1 MIWSYFGNQNSIL
14 GSVVPL
20 AMFFYNFWFPESL
33 ERLPMFRKVFHQLE
47 KTIYI
52 FLCCYDCHH
61 LKLKG
66 FLSPSLQGNI
76 QAVWVKQ
83 TGRGG
88 GRAWEEEEQG
98 RLSATLLLCCR
109 PTLVLAGKKSAGAAR
124 VVCCQPLSQGEAGR
138 SSRLASSHTKD
149 NLLWKQNRQWRHDAK
164 VKLPSVWKA
173 VQDELELIKVD

>member
-1 MIWSYFGNQNSIL
+1 
-14 GSVVPL
+14 
-20 AMFFYNFWFPESL
+20 MFFYNFWFPESL

-61 LKLKG
+61 LKLKD
-66 FLSPSLQGNI
+66 FLSPSLQGRGARAAECNSAALLSANSGARG
-76 QAVWVKQ
+76 QEVRRRGASSLLSAAL
-83 TGRGG
+83 TGG
-88 GRAWEEEEQG
+88 GRTQ
-98 RLSATLLLCCR
+98 
-109 PTLVLAGKKSAGAAR
+109 
-124 VVCCQPLSQGEAGR
+124 Q
-138 SSRLASSHTKD
+138 LASSHTKD

>member
-1 MIWSYFGNQNSIL
+1 
-14 GSVVPL
+14 
-20 AMFFYNFWFPESL
+20 MFFYNFWFPESL

-149 NLLWKQNRQWRHDAK
+149 NLSWKQNRQWRHDAK
-164 VKLPSVWKA
+164 VKLPPVWKA